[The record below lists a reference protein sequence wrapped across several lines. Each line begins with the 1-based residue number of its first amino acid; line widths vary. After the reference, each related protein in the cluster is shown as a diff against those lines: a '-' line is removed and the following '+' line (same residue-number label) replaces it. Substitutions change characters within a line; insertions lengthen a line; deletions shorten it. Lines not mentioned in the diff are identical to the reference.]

1 MLRHLHTKFTG
12 EVNYQYKS
20 AYKCRMLELYQ
31 QKIHVNRILHPTAKH
46 FICFNVNFYYLF
58 VISSPVL
65 DVVV

>member
-1 MLRHLHTKFTG
+1 MLRHLHTTFTG

-46 FICFNVNFYYLF
+46 FICFNVNFYF
-58 VISSPVL
+58 FW
-65 DVVV
+65 